1 MANGQSSDPIGAFR
15 FKVELGGVIEAGF
28 AECAGLQAETEVEE
42 IREGGV
48 NEFVHRL
55 AKGSKHPN
63 LTLKRGLTDSE
74 VLWDW
79 HQDVVS
85 GKIERKKV
93 DLILLDSQGDE
104 TWRWSFEG
112 AFPVKWIGPELK
124 ATGSAVSIETLE
136 LAHNGFKA
144 QVKQR

>member
-1 MANGQSSDPIGAFR
+1 MPDSQHSEPLSAFS
-15 FKVELGGVIEAGF
+15 FKVELAGVIEAGF
-28 AECAGLQAETEVEE
+28 SECAGIQVETEVEE
-42 IREGGV
+42 LREGGV

-63 LTLKRGLTDSE
+63 LSLKRGLTDSD
-74 VLWDW
+74 VLWNW

-93 DLILLDSQGDE
+93 DLLLLDFQGDE
-104 TWRWSFEG
+104 TWRWSFHD
-112 AFPVKWIGPELK
+112 AYPVKWIGPELK

-136 LAHNGFKA
+136 LTHNGFDA
-144 QVKQR
+144 RITRR